1 MKNKNWIVV
10 CLPLMASVGLLGCPG
25 KTSGG
30 ADGAAS
36 AAPSTDPGAAAQ
48 PTAAAPTPG
57 ASSAGKPNVLLLPRL
72 NLDGSAGLLD
82 AATQLFADAGGL
94 TIPTLPDAGGG
105 GGGATGVPPECDQYA
120 AKQELCIQKL
130 APALQA
136 PARATLGGLKGSW
149 PSLASTP
156 AGRDALLAQCKSLLA
171 QAAACK

>member
-10 CLPLMASVGLLGCPG
+10 CLPLMASVGLLGCPA
-25 KTSGG
+25 KTEAG

-48 PTAAAPTPG
+48 PTAGPAPG
-57 ASSAGKPNVLLLPRL
+57 ASSAGKPNVLVLPRL

-82 AATQLFADAGGL
+82 AATQFFADAGMPVL
-94 TIPTLPDAGGG
+94 PTFPDAGG
-105 GGGATGVPPECDQYA
+105 GGGATGVPAECDQYA
-120 AKQELCIQKL
+120 AKQELCIQKM

-136 PARATLGGLKGSW
+136 PARGALGAAKGSW
-149 PSLASTP
+149 PALASTP
-156 AGRDALLAQCKSLLA
+156 AGRDALLAQCKNLLA